1 MSQRTLVLTNPG
13 SRSGDRDFEALAE
26 RLRENG
32 EIKLVRPERPQDLPQ
47 AIRDHAGKV
56 DRIVLGGGD
65 GTVNLALDA
74 LLEVDLPVGLL
85 PLGTANDL
93 ARSLAIPE
101 DIDEAINIILRG
113 HLRRID
119 VARANDVSFI
129 NAIGMGLG
137 PQMTREMDSDI
148 KSRFGVLAYL
158 IGIVRAFR
166 RQQHFAARIDSD
178 SRQQRD
184 RYLQITVA
192 NGIHY
197 GGGMT
202 VAEDAR
208 LDDGQLDVLLVRR
221 QSHWRLLAS
230 ALRFKLGQT
239 GDADS
244 MVHWRCK
251 KLRIETDQEM
261 EVTADG
267 EFLTATPVECK
278 VMPGAL
284 QVFAPE
290 LAVELFRS

>member
-1 MSQRTLVLTNPG
+1 MSPRTLLLTNPG
-13 SRSGDRDFEALAE
+13 SRSGDRDFESLAE

-32 EIKLVRPERPQDLPQ
+32 QIKLVRPERPEELPR
-47 AIRDHAGKV
+47 AIREHAGKV

-74 LLEVDLPVGLL
+74 LIEAGLPVGLL

-93 ARSLAIPE
+93 ARSLEIPD

-113 HLRRID
+113 HLRQID
-119 VARANDVSFI
+119 VARANDVSFV
-129 NAIGMGLG
+129 NAIGIGLG
-137 PQMTREMDSDI
+137 PQMTREMDGDT

-158 IGIVRAFR
+158 IGIARAFR
-166 RQQHFAARIDSD
+166 RQRDFAARVET
-178 SRQQRD
+178 D
-184 RYLQITVA
+184 RGRHEGHYIQITVA

-221 QSHWRLLAS
+221 QSRWSLLAS
-230 ALRFKLGQT
+230 ALRFKLGHT
-239 GDADS
+239 RNADYLT
-244 MVHWRCK
+244 HWRCTE
-251 KLRIETDQEM
+251 LSVETEHEL

-267 EFLTATPVECK
+267 EFLTCTPVECE
-278 VMPGAL
+278 VLPGAL
-284 QVFAPE
+284 KFFAPE
-290 LAVELFRS
+290 